1 VIEITVLTKCV
12 RIFGI
17 PSSLTRELN
26 CDPHHC
32 KEALSN
38 EKNSFDAP
46 RAGGTMLSFG
56 RFSAR
61 WLWAPITCLTLLHG
75 RLLLQAQAIPILA
88 YHRFD
93 PSMPGP
99 TTVRTSAFES
109 QLKWLDD
116 HHYQVL
122 PLHSAIDKLRGRGDH
137 PPALAVVITVDDGHR
152 SVYTEMFP
160 LLLKHHI
167 PVTLFIYPSAISNA
181 SYALTW
187 EQIRQMQKSSLVD
200 IQSHTFWH
208 PNFHRERARLSDAE
222 YKAFV
227 SVQLTR
233 SRKILQDRLGQPV
246 NALAW
251 PYGIYDPY
259 LEEAARQTGYEA
271 AFAYEGGPAR
281 AGCDMFAIPRIPVS
295 DGDTGARFSELLIES
310 RTAGKKE

>member
-1 VIEITVLTKCV
+1 MREIA
-12 RIFGI
+12 
-17 PSSLTRELN
+17 STRREQ
-26 CDPHHC
+26 
-32 KEALSN
+32 
-38 EKNSFDAP
+38 
-46 RAGGTMLSFG
+46 GGTMLSFG

-122 PLHSAIDKLRGRGDH
+122 PLHSVVEKLRIHDSQ
-137 PPALAVVITVDDGHR
+137 AVASAVAITVDDGHR

-160 LLLKHHI
+160 LILKHHV

-187 EQIRQMQKSSLVD
+187 EQIRQMKKSSLVD

-208 PNFHRERARLSDAE
+208 PNFRKERARLSDVE

-227 SVQLTR
+227 AVQLTR
-233 SRKILQDRLGQPV
+233 SRKILQDRLGKPV
-246 NALAW
+246 NSLAW
-251 PYGIYDPY
+251 PYGIYDPD
-259 LEEAARQTGYEA
+259 LQEAAHEAGYEA
-271 AFAYEGGPAR
+271 AFAYEGGA
-281 AGCDMFAIPRIPVS
+281 AQGGCDMFAIPRIPVS
-295 DGDTGARFSELLIES
+295 DSDTGAKFSRLLIEPKS
-310 RTAGKKE
+310 KGKEE